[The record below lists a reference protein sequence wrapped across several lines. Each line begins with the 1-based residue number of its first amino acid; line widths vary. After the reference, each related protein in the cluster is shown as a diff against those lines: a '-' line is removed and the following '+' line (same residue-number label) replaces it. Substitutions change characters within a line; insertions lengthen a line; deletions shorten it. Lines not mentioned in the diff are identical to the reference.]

1 MPKSRSRVAILAL
14 IMVALGLAATLC
26 ARSFAA
32 GEHPA
37 TPVAPTPAPTKD
49 GLTIISVLLI
59 GADSLS
65 APQPRL
71 ESFTIIKYQTE
82 VAVYHEFMFSPDTV
96 ISSTDGTGSSR
107 TLQSFYADDAR
118 NQRQPLLI
126 QAALRQVSSE
136 LGGFYAEVDFD
147 RQKVLETLGKL
158 GASEC
163 LGQAQTGEE
172 LLRQYDAL
180 PPEAGLE
187 RLHFQGSLVQCL
199 FDAAKKQNW
208 SFPQL
213 IESLGTRFYPT
224 RDHAVITAEAAP
236 PLAQSEFAVIYS
248 PLNLSIKPTPRP

>member
-1 MPKSRSRVAILAL
+1 VAILAL

-71 ESFTIIKYQTE
+71 ESVTIIKYQTE
-82 VAVYHEFMFSPDTV
+82 IAVYHPIIFSPDTV
-96 ISSTDGTGSSR
+96 ISSTDGAGSSK
-107 TLQSFYADDAR
+107 TLQSLYADDAR
-118 NQRQPLLI
+118 GQRQSALM
-126 QAALRQVSSE
+126 QAALGQVSSE

-147 RQKVLETLGKL
+147 RQGVSKTISQL

-180 PPEAGLE
+180 PPEAELE
-187 RLHFQGSLVQCL
+187 RLHFQGNLVQCL

-208 SFPQL
+208 SLSQL

-224 RDHAVITAEAAP
+224 PDHAAITAEAAP